1 MNKLT
6 AVWRGNASY
15 KMFQLQMDAQAH
27 LPGLYFQII
36 STFSQLVEV
45 PIMAMTPS
53 ATPGM
58 PKGPCHWA
66 AVPPCLPITV
76 GHRDGG
82 NCLVFPFFHQKHV
95 AVQSSLITFNS
106 SVATVIVLSSHCQNN
121 LPILAKSK

>member
-6 AVWRGNASY
+6 AVWRCNASY

-27 LPGLYFQII
+27 LQGLYFQII

-53 ATPGM
+53 ATLGM

-66 AVPPCLPITV
+66 AVPPCLPIMV

-82 NCLVFPFFHQKHV
+82 NCLVFPFVHQKHV

-106 SVATVIVLSSHCQNN
+106 SVATVVVLSSHCQN